1 MSLSRTAR
9 RKLWAVKAFYAL
21 CLAQLLSVAGLEMGI
36 VFLPAY
42 FADLGVRGQTALM
55 QWTAVANL
63 VTFFTSMLC
72 TPLWG
77 RLGDR
82 IGHKTMLVRAHVGM
96 SVALVFMAF
105 ARTPVEA
112 VLARIVHG
120 ALAGLTPAAM
130 ALVSEGRRSAQ
141 RVAWVQTSVT
151 AGAMV
156 GPLLGSF
163 LLGPIGASGLYLA
176 GAVVAALCAGMV
188 SWLARETP
196 RLVPARKAPLKVN
209 WAGPAS
215 LAAWILLWRSLEDTV
230 LPVYLQGKGG
240 AHWALWVGVA
250 ITGSRAAAMLTGPW
264 WGHLAGRFGSA
275 RVLAVSLTGSAA
287 LTLAQLAA
295 GNLAALATVRFMLG
309 GLRGGILPCLYSA
322 SAEASRPEHR
332 GQAIAWTASG
342 VRLGKS
348 LGNLAAPALVAGL
361 GFTGLFSGMG
371 LGLLITLPFLKTML
385 RKETPC
391 ASASSAGTSAWA
403 EPSAS

>member
-1 MSLSRTAR
+1 MSRSVR
-9 RKLWAVKAFYAL
+9 RRLWAVKAFYGL
-21 CLAQLLSVAGLEMGI
+21 CLAQLFSVAGLEMGI

-42 FADLGVRGQTALM
+42 FADLGVEGETALLK
-55 QWTAVANL
+55 WTALANL

-96 SVALVFMAF
+96 SLALVFMAF

-141 RVAWVQTSVT
+141 RVAWVQTSVS
-151 AGAMV
+151 AGAMI

-163 LLGPIGASGLYLA
+163 LLQPVGPSGLYLT

-188 SWLARETP
+188 SWLARDTP
-196 RLVPARKAPLKVN
+196 RSVRNRTRARMEVD
-209 WAGPAS
+209 WRGPAS

-230 LPVYLQGKGG
+230 LPVYLQSKGG

-264 WGHLAGRFGSA
+264 WGFLAQRFGSA
-275 RVLAVSLTGSAA
+275 RVLAISLAGSGL
-287 LTLAQLAA
+287 LTLGQLLA
-295 GNLAALATVRFMLG
+295 GTLATLALVRFMLG

-322 SAEASRPEHR
+322 SAEFSRPEHR

-342 VRLGKS
+342 VRLGKT
-348 LGNLAAPALVAGL
+348 LGNLAAPALVVGL
-361 GFTGLFSGMG
+361 GFTGLFAGMG
-371 LGLLITLPFLKTML
+371 LGLLVTLPFLPTLL
-385 RKETPC
+385 RKEKPC
-391 ASASSAGTSAWA
+391 VNASSVGTSPWA
-403 EPSAS
+403 ERPAS